1 MMPNITRGGDTKG
14 LVRYL
19 FGPGRAN
26 EHTNQHIVAGSFD
39 IAHPDF
45 YGGRTLCDAEQVDV
59 AQMLDL
65 DMIEN
70 DVNVWGNQTTWDY
83 EKNEMVT
90 RGRGP
95 VHVWHC
101 SLTLH
106 PDEPAL
112 TDEQWAHI
120 AQDFMNEMEFTEAS
134 GRSPARWIAVR
145 HGTNKGGGDH
155 IHIVANIVREDGTK
169 VNVWRD
175 YNRAQRACNTLEHKH
190 GLAVVESREHQRG
203 AIGETPA
210 EQRAAAR
217 AGQPMTDKGIL
228 EVRMRAALTVAQSE
242 ADYVRELR
250 AQGVLVRPRYA
261 HGGRDTITG
270 YSVALPNDEGR
281 ATKWYGG
288 GWIARDLRLPW
299 LRMGWADTPTQRME
313 AVTAWNGQTPT
324 LDNHVANTRAT
335 WRDMADAVEE
345 TLARMDAVPI
355 GDDEALSAVAHEA
368 AGMFSALAVA
378 HGEDGWKFA
387 RAARA
392 LGRTAQYKTRPNLRR
407 ATPSR
412 ARINTGRLL
421 MSRPVRPRGAWV
433 SEQAMTS
440 SIRLGKAMVDLLD
453 LHRQSVTARR
463 TRAELDAAL
472 ASVNAPMPEEAALAQ
487 SFLRQFGA
495 VRTTP
500 SPAST
505 NETTS
510 RPRGR
515 PLTPPSRGASR

>member
-26 EHTNQHIVAGSFD
+26 EHVDQHIVAGSFD
-39 IAHPDF
+39 IAHPEF
-45 YGGRTLCDAEQVDV
+45 YGGRMLSGHEQLDV
-59 AQMLDL
+59 AEMLDL

-70 DVNVWGNQTTWDY
+70 NVNVWGNQTTWDY
-83 EKNEMVT
+83 NKAEMVT

-112 TDEQWAHI
+112 SDEQWQKI
-120 AQDFMNEMEFTEAS
+120 AQDFMDEMEFTEAS

-155 IHIVANIVREDGTK
+155 VHIVANIVREDGTK
-169 VNVWRD
+169 VNMWND
-175 YNRAQRACNTLEHKH
+175 YRRAQQACNTLEHKY

-203 AIGETPA
+203 AIGETPS
-210 EQRAAAR
+210 EQRAAER

-228 EVRMRAALTVAQSE
+228 EIRMRAALTTAQTE
-242 ADYVRELR
+242 AEYVRELR

-270 YSVALPNDEGR
+270 YSVALPGDDGR
-281 ATKWYGG
+281 AVKWYGG
-288 GWIARDLRLPW
+288 GWVARDLRLPW
-299 LRMGWADTPTQRME
+299 LRMGWADTPTERMA
-313 AVTAWNGQTPT
+313 AVAEWNGQAQTT
-324 LDNHVANTRAT
+324 NTYADAMRST
-335 WRDMADAVEE
+335 WRDMAQAVDE

-368 AGMFSALAVA
+368 AGMFSALAMA

-392 LGRTAQYKTRPNLRR
+392 LGRTAQYKP
-407 ATPSR
+407 APSR
-412 ARINTGRLL
+412 RRTPPSSARINTARLL
-421 MSRPVRPRGAWV
+421 ISRPPRGQQAWV

-440 SIRLGKAMVDLLD
+440 SIRLGRAMVDLLD

>member
-26 EHTNQHIVAGSFD
+26 EHVNQHIVAGSFD
-39 IAHPDF
+39 IAHTDF
-45 YGGRTLCDAEQVDV
+45 YGGRMLSGNEQLDV
-59 AQMLDL
+59 AEMLDL
-65 DMIEN
+65 DMDEN
-70 DVNVWGNQTTWDY
+70 GVAVWGTQTTWDY

-90 RGRGP
+90 RGRGKI
-95 VHVWHC
+95 HVWHC

-112 TDEQWAHI
+112 SDEQWQKI
-120 AQDFMNEMEFTEAS
+120 AQDFMDEMEFTEAS
-134 GRSPARWIAVR
+134 GRSPARWIAVH

-169 VNVWRD
+169 VNTWND
-175 YNRAQRACNTLEHKH
+175 YRRAQQACNKLEHKY

-203 AIGETPA
+203 AIGETPS

-228 EVRMRAALTVAQSE
+228 EIRMRAALTVAQTE
-242 ADYVRELR
+242 AEYVRELR

-270 YSVALPNDEGR
+270 YSVALPDSEGT
-281 ATKWYGG
+281 AGKWYGG

-313 AVTAWNGQTPT
+313 AVAQWNGQSPSRH
-324 LDNHVANTRAT
+324 DRADAMRAT

-355 GDDEALSAVAHEA
+355 GNDEALSAVACEA
-368 AGMFSALAVA
+368 AGMFSALAIA

-387 RAARA
+387 HAARA
-392 LGRTAQYKTRPNLRR
+392 LGRTAQYKSRPTLRR

-421 MSRPVRPRGAWV
+421 ISLPPRSRGAWV

-472 ASVNAPMPEEAALAQ
+472 ASVNAPTPEEAALAH

-500 SPAST
+500 SPTST

>member
-1 MMPNITRGGDTKG
+1 MPNITRGGDTKG

-45 YGGRTLCDAEQVDV
+45 YGGRTLCDAEQVEV

-90 RGRGP
+90 RGRGL

-112 TDEQWAHI
+112 SDEQWAQI
-120 AQDFMNEMEFTEAS
+120 AQDFMDEMEFTEAS

-175 YNRAQRACNTLEHKH
+175 YNRAQRACNTLEHKF

-203 AIGETPA
+203 AIGESPA
-210 EQRAAAR
+210 EQAAADR

-228 EVRMRAALTVAQSE
+228 EVRMRAALTIAASE

-261 HGGRDTITG
+261 HGGQDTVTG
-270 YSVALPNDEGR
+270 YSVALPDSEGQP
-281 ATKWYGG
+281 TKWYGG

-299 LRMGWADTPTQRME
+299 LRMAWGDTPAERME
-313 AVTAWNGQTPT
+313 AVSEWNG
-324 LDNHVANTRAT
+324 RAKVRRDRVSVNRAM
-335 WRDMADAVEE
+335 WRDMADAVDE
-345 TLARMDAVPI
+345 TLARMDAVPL

-368 AGMFSALAVA
+368 AGIFSALAMA
-378 HGEDGWKFA
+378 HGDDGWKFA

-392 LGRTAQYKTRPNLRR
+392 LGRTAQYKPAPTRHRP
-407 ATPSR
+407 APSR
-412 ARINTGRLL
+412 ARISTGRLL
-421 MSRPVRPRGAWV
+421 MSQPSRPRGAWV

-440 SIRLGKAMVDLLD
+440 SVRLGKAMVDLLD
-453 LHRQSVTARR
+453 IHHQTVTARR

-472 ASVNAPMPEEAALAQ
+472 ASLSAPMPEEAARAQ

-495 VRTTP
+495 VNTSSATP
-500 SPAST
+500 AREPA
-505 NETTS
+505 S
-510 RPRGR
+510 RPRAGR